1 MPQRPH
7 SGVVQPQ
14 NSMTEALP
22 TITLL
27 LTIDRTARSCRASN
41 ESTWSELFLH
51 LHIIVG
57 AIELRRS
64 NQGPAVA
71 RVADS

>member
-14 NSMTEALP
+14 NSMTEALL

-27 LTIDRTARSCRASN
+27 LTIDRMATSSRASN
-41 ESTWSELFLH
+41 ESKSSELLLVLH
-51 LHIIVG
+51 TLFG
-57 AIELRRS
+57 AAVLRR
-64 NQGPAVA
+64 
-71 RVADS
+71 

>member
-14 NSMTEALP
+14 NSMTEPLL
-22 TITLL
+22 TITML

-41 ESTWSELFLH
+41 ESRSSELLLVLH
-51 LHIIVG
+51 TFFG
-57 AIELRRS
+57 AAVLRRALLKRER
-64 NQGPAVA
+64 GELA
-71 RVADS
+71 